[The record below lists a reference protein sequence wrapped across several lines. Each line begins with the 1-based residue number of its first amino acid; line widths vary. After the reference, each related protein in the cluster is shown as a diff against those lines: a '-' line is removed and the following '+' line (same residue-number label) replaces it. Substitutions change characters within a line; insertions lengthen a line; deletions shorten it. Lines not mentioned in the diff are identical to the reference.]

1 MNKTVITLILGL
13 SLALTGF
20 AQKSLKGSPS
30 VRKSPESN
38 PIVADDRD
46 QAVTSKSKPPKLD
59 STRPDSGPTIV
70 KAKPKPSQLVAA
82 LDTNKDG
89 KLSFKEIEAAVDILK
104 KLDTNKN
111 GELTL
116 NEFGILPEAK
126 KQSRGSIG
134 NPVENKPNLS
144 ARPNGR
150 PSARPSDRPSARRI
164 SKSAST
170 ATRGAGSKNTSP
182 RKTRPSR
189 RPSRLIT
196 KKIPGATSLTDT
208 RATGAVETATGNQK
222 RTVRTA
228 PARKKSKLASR
239 KRPTIKPAVSQ
250 NSAKLK
256 LLVKKAKSL
265 TQKIEQSMEGIKNPG
280 KSRAAAI
287 WVSKDSKELIS
298 SLEEELKKG
307 RDIDSNIL
315 LNAEKKL
322 INTEKL
328 LE

>member
-46 QAVTSKSKPPKLD
+46 QVVTSKSKPSKLD
-59 STRPDSGPTIV
+59 STRTDSGPTII

-89 KLSFKEIEAAVDILK
+89 KLSFKEIEAAVEILK

-116 NEFGILPEAK
+116 NEFGTLPEAK

-134 NPVENKPNLS
+134 NLGETKPNLS
-144 ARPNGR
+144 VRPNGR
-150 PSARPSDRPSARRI
+150 PSARPSARRI
-164 SKSAST
+164 SKSSST
-170 ATRGAGSKNTSP
+170 TTRAADSKNTSP

-307 RDIDSNIL
+307 REIDSNIL

>member
-1 MNKTVITLILGL
+1 M
-13 SLALTGF
+13 ALTGF

-70 KAKPKPSQLVAA
+70 KTKPKPSQLVAA

-89 KLSFKEIEAAVDILK
+89 KLSFKEIEAAVEILK

-116 NEFGILPEAK
+116 NEFGTLPEAK

-134 NPVENKPNLS
+134 NPGETKPNLS

-150 PSARPSDRPSARRI
+150 PSSRLSARPSDRPSARRI

-170 ATRGAGSKNTSP
+170 ATRGGGSKNTSP

-287 WVSKDSKELIS
+287 WVSKDSKKLIS

-322 INTEKL
+322 KNAEKL

>member
-20 AQKSLKGSPS
+20 AQKSPKGSPN

-46 QAVTSKSKPPKLD
+46 QVATSKSKPSKLD
-59 STRPDSGPTIV
+59 STRPDSGPTII

-89 KLSFKEIEAAVDILK
+89 KLSFKEIEAAVEILK

-116 NEFGILPEAK
+116 NEFGTLPEAK

-134 NPVENKPNLS
+134 NLGETKPNLS
-144 ARPNGR
+144 VRPNGR
-150 PSARPSDRPSARRI
+150 PSARPSARRI
-164 SKSAST
+164 SKSSST
-170 ATRGAGSKNTSP
+170 TTRAADSKNTSP

-196 KKIPGATSLTDT
+196 KKIPGATALTDA

-239 KRPTIKPAVSQ
+239 RRPTIKPAVSQ
-250 NSAKLK
+250 NTAKLK

-307 RDIDSNIL
+307 REIDSNIL

-322 INTEKL
+322 IATEKL